1 MRPAS
6 IDDSHPATRPLLIT
20 IDGPAGAG
28 KTTVSR
34 LLAEQLQYRYLDT
47 GALYRSVAYSVLINS
62 IDFEDDAALTAHL
75 KEFDLTPRA
84 GKNGFRLL
92 WNDRDITDQIRTP
105 EISMMASIVSAKPAV
120 RNFLLGMQREM
131 GKDKALVCEG
141 RDMGTVIFPE
151 ADIKFFLDAEPHVRA
166 CRRYKEMPPKT
177 TVTLEDISRDMLQ
190 RDQNDSQ
197 RALAPLK
204 PADDAIRIDCTHIDP
219 QAVVRQMMA
228 CIVPLLKARNQKTE
242 DRRQKSEDL
251 SSSIC

>member
-6 IDDSHPATRPLLIT
+6 IDDSHPVTNPLLIT

-47 GALYRSVAYSVLINS
+47 GALYRSVAYSILINS

-75 KEFDLTPRA
+75 KEFSLIPRA
-84 GKNGFRLL
+84 YKNGFRLL

-105 EISMMASIVSAKPAV
+105 EISMMASAVSAKTAV
-120 RNFLLGMQREM
+120 RNFLLDMQREM
-131 GKDKALVCEG
+131 GKGKALVCEG

-151 ADIKFFLDAEPHVRA
+151 ADIKFFLDADPHVRA

-190 RDQNDSQ
+190 RDQNDSR
-197 RALAPLK
+197 RALAPLR

-219 QAVVRQMMA
+219 QAVVTQMMA
-228 CIVPLLKARNQKTE
+228 YIVPMLKARS
-242 DRRQKSEDL
+242 QKSEDL

>member
-1 MRPAS
+1 MGAAFV
-6 IDDSHPATRPLLIT
+6 DDAHPAPPLLIT

-34 LLAEQLQYRYLDT
+34 LLAEKLEYRYLDT
-47 GALYRSVAYSVLINS
+47 GALYRSVAYSALINN

-84 GKNGFRLL
+84 DKNGFRLF

-105 EISMMASIVSAKPAV
+105 EISMMASAVSAKPAV
-120 RNFLLGMQREM
+120 RNFLLDMQREM

-151 ADIKFFLDAEPHVRA
+151 ADIKFFLDADPHVRA
-166 CRRYKEMPPKT
+166 CRRYKEMPLKT

-197 RALAPLK
+197 RALSPLK
-204 PADDAIRIDCTHIDP
+204 PADDAIRINCTHIDP
-219 QAVVRQMMA
+219 QTVVRLMMA
-228 CIVPLLKARNQKTE
+228 CIVPMLNVRNP
-242 DRRQKSEDL
+242 
-251 SSSIC
+251 

>member
-6 IDDSHPATRPLLIT
+6 IDGSHPEPNHLLIT

-47 GALYRSVAYSVLINS
+47 GALYRSVAYGLLINS
-62 IDFEDDAALTAHL
+62 IDFEDEAALTAHL
-75 KEFDLTPRA
+75 KEFDLTTRPD
-84 GKNGFRLL
+84 KNGFRLL
-92 WNDRDITDQIRTP
+92 CNDRDITDHIRTP
-105 EISMMASIVSAKPAV
+105 EISMMASAVSAKPPV
-120 RNFLLGMQREM
+120 RTFLLGMQREM

-151 ADIKFFLDAEPHVRA
+151 ADIKFFLDADPHVRA

-177 TVTLEDISRDMLQ
+177 TVTLEEISRDMLQ
-190 RDQNDSQ
+190 RDQNDS
-197 RALAPLK
+197 RRSLAPLK

-219 QAVVRQMMA
+219 QAVVRQMMD
-228 CIVPLLKARNQKTE
+228 CIVPLLKDSSKKTE
-242 DRRQKSEDL
+242 IRGRKSEDL

>member
-1 MRPAS
+1 MRPVS
-6 IDDSHPATRPLLIT
+6 IDDSRSAATSLLIT

-47 GALYRSVAYSVLINS
+47 GALYRSVAYSILINN

-75 KEFDLTPRA
+75 KEFDLTHRA
-84 GKNGFRLL
+84 DKNGFRLL
-92 WNDRDITDQIRTP
+92 WKDRDITDQIRTS
-105 EISMMASIVSAKPAV
+105 EISMMASAVSAKPAV

-131 GKDKALVCEG
+131 GNGKALVCEG

-151 ADIKFFLDAEPHVRA
+151 ADIKFFLDADPHVRA

-177 TVTLEDISRDMLQ
+177 AVTLEDISRDMLQ
-190 RDQNDSQ
+190 RDQNDSR

-204 PADDAIRIDCTHIDP
+204 PAGDAIRIDCTHIDP
-219 QAVVRQMMA
+219 QAVVGQMMA
-228 CIVPLLKARNQKTE
+228 CIVSMLKNRS
-242 DRRQKSEDL
+242 R
-251 SSSIC
+251 

>member
-228 CIVPLLKARNQKTE
+228 CIVPLLKARNQKTVV
-242 DRRQKSEDL
+242 RSQKSEDL

>member
-1 MRPAS
+1 MRPVS
-6 IDDSHPATRPLLIT
+6 FDDAHPSANPLLIT

-47 GALYRSVAYSVLINS
+47 GALYRSVAYSIRSSS

-84 GKNGFRLL
+84 DKNGFRLL
-92 WNDRDITDQIRTP
+92 WNDRDITDHIRTP

-120 RNFLLGMQREM
+120 RNFLLDIQREM

-151 ADIKFFLDAEPHVRA
+151 ADIKFFLDADPHVRA
-166 CRRYKEMPPKT
+166 CRRYKEMLPKT
-177 TVTLEDISRDMLQ
+177 AITLEDISRDMLQ
-190 RDQNDSQ
+190 RDQNDS
-197 RALAPLK
+197 RRTLAPLR

-219 QAVVRQMMA
+219 RAVVRQMIA
-228 CIVPLLKARNQKTE
+228 CIVTMLKARNQKP
-242 DRRQKSEDL
+242 
-251 SSSIC
+251 